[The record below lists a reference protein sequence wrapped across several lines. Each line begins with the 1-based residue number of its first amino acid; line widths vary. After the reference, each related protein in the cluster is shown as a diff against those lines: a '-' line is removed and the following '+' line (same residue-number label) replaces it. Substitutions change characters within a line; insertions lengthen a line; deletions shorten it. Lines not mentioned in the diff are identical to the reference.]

1 MILKVA
7 IMLKIILFL
16 AILALWGYFT
26 FRDSDRDIAA
36 WREKKYA
43 KAVILFVLDNFV
55 KIAVMP
61 SYSLSLPCIFLPS
74 CFLSRNKHIYL

>member
-1 MILKVA
+1 MSLLRQDDFKSGNYVE
-7 IMLKIILFL
+7 
-16 AILALWGYFT
+16 WGYFT

-55 KIAVMP
+55 KVAVMA
-61 SYSLSLPCIFLPS
+61 FLFPFVALYFFTKLFS
-74 CFLSRNKHIYL
+74 D

>member
-36 WREKKYA
+36 WQEKKYA

-55 KIAVMP
+55 KIAVMA
-61 SYSLSLPCIFLPS
+61 FLFPVVALYFFTKLFS
-74 CFLSRNKHIYL
+74 E

>member
-16 AILALWGYFT
+16 AILALWSYFT

-55 KIAVMP
+55 KVGVMAFLFP
-61 SYSLSLPCIFLPS
+61 FVGLYFLPS

>member
-1 MILKVA
+1 MA

-36 WREKKYA
+36 WREKKYG
-43 KAVILFVLDNFV
+43 KAVWFFALDSFLKVALMSFLFPFVLLFI
-55 KIAVMP
+55 IAKLF
-61 SYSLSLPCIFLPS
+61 SD
-74 CFLSRNKHIYL
+74 

>member
-1 MILKVA
+1 M

-26 FRDSDRDIAA
+26 FRDPDRDIAA

-55 KIAVMP
+55 KVGVMAFQFP
-61 SYSLSLPCIFLPS
+61 FVGLYFFAKLFSE
-74 CFLSRNKHIYL
+74 

>member
-55 KIAVMP
+55 KIAVMA
-61 SYSLSLPCIFLPS
+61 FLFPFFALYFFTKLFS
-74 CFLSRNKHIYL
+74 D